1 MDRGKRLAK
10 YKKMSEASAPDKKAI
25 QQQAA
30 AMLGSVTSQERVIKY
45 LRLLDLPEDED
56 AIQELAQTIDDV
68 QSARQD
74 LVNHF
79 EFLGVAHDHGW
90 EAARIYRDEPD
101 EASKRVQSAVNKAR
115 KKKEADDREKKKKNS
130 KKRTSSSSNA
140 SSSKRR
146 YSEPERHG
154 CSHASTSSS
163 HSCCTPCHG
172 GQPYQ
177 RQFRSGQNL
186 PCIRCGDTAHH
197 WRQCPKPAS
206 K

>member
-1 MDRGKRLAK
+1 
-10 YKKMSEASAPDKKAI
+10 MSEASAPDKKAI
-25 QQQAA
+25 QQQAS
-30 AMLGSVTSQERVIKY
+30 AMLSSVTSQERVIKY
-45 LRLLDLPEDED
+45 LRSLDLPDD
-56 AIQELAQTIDDV
+56 NDSVQELAQTIDDL

-90 EAARIYRDEPD
+90 DAARIFRDEPD

-115 KKKEADDREKKKKNS
+115 KKKEADDREKKKKASN
-130 KKRTSSSSNA
+130 KKRTSSSSGGG
-140 SSSKRR
+140 SSKRR
-146 YSEPERHG
+146 HSEPERSG
-154 CSHASTSSS
+154 CSHSHASTSS
-163 HSCCTPCHG
+163 HSCCNSCYG
-172 GQPYQ
+172 QQPYQ

-197 WRQCPKPAS
+197 WRQCPKPAT